1 MVARPRLAGRQ
12 GPGLLQQGG
21 LSCKGPRAL
30 VALGVR
36 EGDAHQPGR
45 ASVRWASRQ
54 KHDHWSGVHCRAA
67 ANGQQRRQC
76 RNQPG
81 WGSGLGLAIL
91 VPPFTSCV
99 VLGTSLS
106 LGSLLKR
113 GITRVPAPWEG
124 AGGRV
129 RCTRRDR
136 LLACVRFSGPFWF
149 PDAHPH
155 PSLFLSSGSDPR
167 PKHPKP
173 FIHFLP

>member
-45 ASVRWASRQ
+45 ASIQWASRQ

-106 LGSLLKR
+106 LGSLSKTGNNQSSCSL
-113 GITRVPAPWEG
+113 GG
-124 AGGRV
+124 GGREGQV
-129 RCTRRDR
+129 HETGQAAR
-136 LLACVRFSGPFWF
+136 LC
-149 PDAHPH
+149 
-155 PSLFLSSGSDPR
+155 SLLGSFLVP
-167 PKHPKP
+167 
-173 FIHFLP
+173 